1 MYERLSRGRSR
12 EVRRRRLVE
21 GAIGAVRGLA
31 DLLTILLAFAI
42 SWSLYG
48 WLIGAGWIPGD
59 PPPRI
64 PYLTIA
70 LVFGSISLV
79 VFAHLGR
86 YRRSASVLNLA
97 ELQTAV
103 EGIALAAAYLF
114 ALLFFLKLRGYSR
127 IAIVGAISAAVVL
140 IVLERRLMSG
150 VLGRLQLRGT
160 LGRRVVIYGSGATAR
175 LIMKKIVQAPHIGY
189 YVTGFLDDAL
199 PIGSLISCRIA
210 QMGPVLFLAPVLGRW
225 RDWREVV
232 VQYGIDDILMTGP
245 SATPERLR
253 ELLQLTADGR
263 PRVGVVPQLE
273 AIRTDQLQVDDLS
286 AIPILRPH
294 SVSSTRRYEVAKR
307 LMDLAISAVLAAV
320 TTPLWLAAAVLI
332 AIESPGPVLFVH
344 ERVGLDGRRFRMFKF
359 RTMWR
364 DAERYAASPR
374 GDIDPRITRVG
385 RILRMS
391 GLDELPQLIN
401 VFRGEMSL
409 VGPRPEMP
417 FIVDG
422 YSPLERQRLRV
433 KPGITG
439 LWQLSADRHAEIHEN
454 IEYDLYYID
463 HRSLMMDALILLET
477 VFFTT
482 GLVLSAPRRRS
493 AEDYQPAMDSSDH
506 RDGSE
511 SVGAF
516 GTLFPRTVPREVP
529 ESPWERPVARGVD
542 REEESRSSAS

>member
-1 MYERLSRGRSR
+1 
-12 EVRRRRLVE
+12 
-21 GAIGAVRGLA
+21 
-31 DLLTILLAFAI
+31 
-42 SWSLYG
+42 
-48 WLIGAGWIPGD
+48 
-59 PPPRI
+59 
-64 PYLTIA
+64 
-70 LVFGSISLV
+70 
-79 VFAHLGR
+79 
-86 YRRSASVLNLA
+86 
-97 ELQTAV
+97 
-103 EGIALAAAYLF
+103 
-114 ALLFFLKLRGYSR
+114 
-127 IAIVGAISAAVVL
+127 
-140 IVLERRLMSG
+140 
-150 VLGRLQLRGT
+150 
-160 LGRRVVIYGSGATAR
+160 
-175 LIMKKIVQAPHIGY
+175 
-189 YVTGFLDDAL
+189 
-199 PIGSLISCRIA
+199 
-210 QMGPVLFLAPVLGRW
+210 
-225 RDWREVV
+225 
-232 VQYGIDDILMTGP
+232 
-245 SATPERLR
+245 
-253 ELLQLTADGR
+253 
-263 PRVGVVPQLE
+263 
-273 AIRTDQLQVDDLS
+273 
-286 AIPILRPH
+286 
-294 SVSSTRRYEVAKR
+294 
-307 LMDLAISAVLAAV
+307 
-320 TTPLWLAAAVLI
+320 
-332 AIESPGPVLFVH
+332 
-344 ERVGLDGRRFRMFKF
+344 
-359 RTMWR
+359 
-364 DAERYAASPR
+364 
-374 GDIDPRITRVG
+374 
-385 RILRMS
+385 MS